1 MSSPD
6 IPIPPE
12 TASVDATPADLPRE
26 DATHGG
32 TQPAGDAQGDAPRSD
47 APRSDTPQAGIPRGE
62 GSRGDFLS
70 RTDTAR
76 GESQDRRGRIPPQ
89 AVDVEM
95 AVLGAMLL
103 QPDATVSNVLSLLTR
118 EAFYKEAHRT
128 ILDAIIDLF
137 QKQQPIDLIT
147 VGDVLRRK
155 EQLDAVGGLYYL
167 TELTNEVVSPAHVEY
182 HCRIVLEK
190 AIKRHLIEISTGIV
204 GDAYLESAD
213 AFELIDEAEEK
224 IFALSES
231 YIKQSFVEVRT
242 IVKPLLDRIYKI
254 SQEHTGVTGVA
265 SGYEMLD
272 MKTGGWQPTDLII
285 LAARPSMGK
294 TALALSMARN
304 AAIDSGHPVGFFS
317 LEMSS
322 EQLALRLLCA
332 EARVNMQLVRTG
344 RIREE
349 DFNRLARYVG
359 KLERANIFI
368 DDTPGISILEL
379 RAKAR
384 RMVHEH
390 GAKVIFVDYLQLMTA
405 PAVRESREREI
416 ATISRSLK
424 GLAKDLKVP
433 VIALSQ
439 LNRSVEQRTGGKP
452 MLADLRESGSIEQ
465 DADVVMF
472 IHRSKDQD
480 TPPEE
485 QGKASVIIAKQ
496 RNGEIGEVELA
507 WVADYARFENLER
520 RFPGNVLPPPA
531 EEVAF

>member
-1 MSSPD
+1 MSRGDMTRGDMPRADFARSSP
-6 IPIPPE
+6 
-12 TASVDATPADLPRE
+12 S
-26 DATHGG
+26 
-32 TQPAGDAQGDAPRSD
+32 
-47 APRSDTPQAGIPRGE
+47 RGE
-62 GSRGDFLS
+62 GGKH
-70 RTDTAR
+70 
-76 GESQDRRGRIPPQ
+76 GHVPPQ

-103 QPDATVSNVLSLLTR
+103 QPEATVSNVLSLLTR
-118 EAFYKEAHRT
+118 DAFYKEAHRT
-128 ILDAIIDLF
+128 ILDAIVDLF
-137 QKQQPIDLIT
+137 QRQQPIDLIT
-147 VGDVLRRK
+147 VGDVLRRQDK
-155 EQLDAVGGLYYL
+155 LETVGGLYYL
-167 TELTNEVVSPAHVEY
+167 TELTSEVVSPAHVEY

-204 GDAYLESAD
+204 SDAYLDSAD

-231 YIKQSFVEVRT
+231 YIKQSFAEIRT

-254 SQEHTGVTGVA
+254 SQEHTGVTGVP
-265 SGYEMLD
+265 SGYNMLD
-272 MKTGGWQPTDLII
+272 DKTGGWQPTDLII

-294 TALALSMARN
+294 TALALSLARN
-304 AAIDSGHPVGFFS
+304 AAIDYDAPVGIFS

-332 EARVNMQLVRTG
+332 EARVNMQQVRTG

-349 DFNRLARYVG
+349 EFSRLAKYVG
-359 KLERANIFI
+359 KLERANILI

-384 RMVHEH
+384 RMVHEY
-390 GAKVIFVDYLQLMTA
+390 GVKLIVIDYLQLMTA
-405 PAVRESREREI
+405 PSVRESREREI

-433 VIALSQ
+433 VMALSQ

-472 IHRSKDQD
+472 IHRNKDQD
-480 TPPEE
+480 APPEE
-485 QGKASVIIAKQ
+485 RGRASVIIAKQ
-496 RNGEIGEVELA
+496 RNGEIGEVDLA
-507 WVADYARFENLER
+507 WIPDYARFENLET
-520 RFPGNVLPPPA
+520 RFPGAALPPP
-531 EEVAF
+531 EDSPAF

>member
-1 MSSPD
+1 MRPK
-6 IPIPPE
+6 E
-12 TASVDATPADLPRE
+12 
-26 DATHGG
+26 G
-32 TQPAGDAQGDAPRSD
+32 
-47 APRSDTPQAGIPRGE
+47 RSDTGRSDTGRSDTARAGAGRGE
-62 GSRGDFLS
+62 GN
-70 RTDTAR
+70 
-76 GESQDRRGRIPPQ
+76 QRRGRIPPQ

-103 QPDATVSNVLSLLTR
+103 QPEATVSNVFSLLTR
-118 EAFYKEAHRT
+118 DAFYSEAHRT
-128 ILDAIIDLF
+128 IFDAIVDLF
-137 QKQQPIDLIT
+137 EKQQPIDLIT
-147 VGDVLRRK
+147 VGDVLRRG
-155 EQLDAVGGLYYL
+155 EQLEGVGGLYYL
-167 TELTNEVVSPAHVEY
+167 TEMTNEVVSPAHVEY

-190 AIKRHLIEISTGIV
+190 AIKRSLIEISTGIV
-204 GDAYLESAD
+204 SDAYLDSAD

-224 IFALSES
+224 IFSLSDS
-231 YIKQSFVEVRT
+231 YIKQSFTEVRH
-242 IVKPLLDRIYKI
+242 IVKPLMDRIWNI
-254 SQEHTGVTGVA
+254 LQDHTGVTGVP
-265 SGYEMLD
+265 SGYDLLD
-272 MKTGGWQPTDLII
+272 IKTGGWQPTDLII

-304 AAIDSGHPVGFFS
+304 AAIDADIPIGFFS

-344 RIREE
+344 RIKEE
-349 DFNRLARYVG
+349 DHNRLARYVG
-359 KLERANIFI
+359 KLERARMFI

-390 GAKVIFVDYLQLMTA
+390 GVGLIFIDYLQLMTA
-405 PAVRESREREI
+405 PSVRESREREI

-472 IHRSKDQD
+472 IHRAKDQD
-480 TPPEE
+480 TPPED
-485 QGKASVIIAKQ
+485 QGKATVIISKQ

-507 WVADYARFENLER
+507 WIADYARFENLEN
-520 RFPGNVLPPPA
+520 RFPIMALPPP
-531 EEVAF
+531 EEEATF

>member
-1 MSSPD
+1 M
-6 IPIPPE
+6 PIPPE
-12 TASVDATPADLPRE
+12 IPVHSGTSARSEISRPDLP
-26 DATHGG
+26 
-32 TQPAGDAQGDAPRSD
+32 
-47 APRSDTPQAGIPRGE
+47 
-62 GSRGDFLS
+62 
-70 RTDTAR
+70 R
-76 GESQDRRGRIPPQ
+76 GESQDRRGRVPPQ

-95 AVLGAMLL
+95 AVIGAMLL
-103 QPDATVSNVLSLLTR
+103 QPEATVSNVLSLLTR

-128 ILDAIIDLF
+128 IFDAIVELF
-137 QKQQPIDLIT
+137 EKQQPIDLIT

-155 EQLDAVGGLYYL
+155 DALETVGGLYYL
-167 TELTNEVVSPAHVEY
+167 TEMTNEVVSPAHVEY

-204 GDAYLESAD
+204 SDAYLDSAD

-231 YIKQSFVEVRT
+231 YIKQSFTEMRT
-242 IVKPLLDRIYKI
+242 IIKPLMDRIYKI
-254 SQEHTGVTGVA
+254 SQEHTGVTGVP
-265 SGYEMLD
+265 SGYDMLD
-272 MKTGGWQPTDLII
+272 TKTGGWQPTDLII

-304 AAIDSGHPVGFFS
+304 AAIDHEVPIGFFS

-349 DFNRLARYVG
+349 DFSRLAKYVG
-359 KLERANIFI
+359 KLERANILI

-390 GAKVIFVDYLQLMTA
+390 GVKVIFIDYLQLMTA
-405 PAVRESREREI
+405 PSIRESREREI

-424 GLAKDLKVP
+424 GLAKDLNVP

-472 IHRSKDQD
+472 IHRNKDQD
-480 TPPEE
+480 APPEE
-485 QGKASVIIAKQ
+485 RGKASVIIAKQ
-496 RNGEIGEVELA
+496 RNGEIGEIDLA
-507 WVADYARFENLER
+507 WISEYARFENLET
-520 RFPGNVLPPPA
+520 RFPGHALPPPE